1 MHSTLLFLI
10 QCFVL
15 ILIPSA
21 VWSGVRRFVPLV
33 VVQILFGIALGPSLL
48 GQVVEQS
55 QDFWFHDE
63 ALVRFSGLSWLGVA
77 LFTFISGLHLS
88 FEETTGHR
96 RTVVTIGL
104 ASFFVPFCLGFVFTL
119 WASIALPGLLG
130 ANATP
135 LAFAVCLG
143 LCFGVTAL
151 PVLSAILREMGIVR
165 TVMGRTALIAA
176 AFNDILLWIV
186 LAGIL
191 VAFGANGRDAVSL
204 LRFLLWAALYAGLL
218 LFAAKP
224 VLAFLLRLTDKAK
237 DRSGDC
243 RLAVVVGWG
252 LLSAVATE
260 AIGLHYLI
268 GAFTA
273 GVIMPR
279 EVADEVAERL
289 ESLTIVV
296 LLPFFFIATGLKVII
311 TSDFATV
318 GWFLALSI
326 AVAMTGKVLGT
337 AFAARM
343 TGWTWNDSFH
353 LGALMQCKGLM
364 EVVVLTVLHEADLI
378 SDLCFSVMVVVALVT
393 TAATMPMAA
402 VFRARSRSK
411 AEAANAHLPDSPAV
425 TESASSRGR

>member
-48 GQVVEQS
+48 GQLVEQS

-63 ALVRFSGLSWLGVA
+63 VLVRFSGLSWLGVA
-77 LFTFISGLHLS
+77 LFTFISGLHLN
-88 FEETTGHR
+88 FEETVGHR
-96 RTVVTIGL
+96 RTFVTIGL
-104 ASFFVPFCLGFVFTL
+104 ASFFVPLSLGFGFTW
-119 WASIALPGLLG
+119 WASTAVPDLLG

-135 LAFAVCLG
+135 LAFAVSLG

-165 TVMGRTALIAA
+165 TAMGRTALIAA
-176 AFNDILLWIV
+176 AFNDIFLWIV
-186 LAGIL
+186 LSGIL
-191 VAFGANGRDAVSL
+191 VAFGANGRDAASL
-204 LRFLLWAALYAGLL
+204 LRFLLWASLYAGLL

-224 VLAFLLRLTDKAK
+224 VLAFLLRLTDRAK
-237 DRSGDC
+237 NRSGDC

-289 ESLTIVV
+289 EPLTIVV

-318 GWFLALSI
+318 GWFMVLSI
-326 AVAMTGKVLGT
+326 GVAMTGKVLGT
-337 AFAARM
+337 ACAARS
-343 TGWTWNDSFH
+343 TGWAWGDAFH

-364 EVVVLTVLHEADLI
+364 EVVVLTVLHEVSLI

-402 VFRARSRSK
+402 ALRAGGWTKFGIADARLAR
-411 AEAANAHLPDSPAV
+411 NPPA
-425 TESASSRGR
+425 TESASSGSG